1 MNNHQLKA
9 AFIKKLHEQT
19 GKKLL
24 TSTRMVEL
32 CEIIGRTP
40 RPGLTPSR
48 ILKDYLG
55 IERPEPKPYVNPPYR
70 PAFKPLAVPKH
81 PRLADIERAQPP
93 MTTPAGT
100 GNYNQY
106 TQYMMDNGRSR

>member
-1 MNNHQLKA
+1 MTDHQLKA
-9 AFIKKLHEQT
+9 AFIQKLYEQT

-24 TSTRMVEL
+24 TSTHMVEM

-55 IERPEPKPYVNPPYR
+55 IERPKPKPYVNPPYR

-81 PRLADIERAQPP
+81 PRLADINRAQPP
-93 MTTPAGT
+93 MMTPTGT
-100 GNYNQY
+100 GNWNQY
-106 TQYMMDNGRSR
+106 STFMLNNGRHR